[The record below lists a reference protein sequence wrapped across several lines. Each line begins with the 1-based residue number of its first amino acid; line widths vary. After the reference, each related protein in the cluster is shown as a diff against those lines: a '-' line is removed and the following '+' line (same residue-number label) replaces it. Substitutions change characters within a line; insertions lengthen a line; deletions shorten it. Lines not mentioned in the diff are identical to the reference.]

1 MAHNDDSFIREVNDE
16 LRSEQMN
23 KAWKR
28 FGRIFIGAAAVL
40 VIAVAGY
47 RAYEYWHSNN
57 ASASGDRFVTALDL
71 AGDQKNDEAI
81 AALSEI
87 EKDASGSYPVLAKLR
102 VAALQAEKGDKPAA
116 IAGFQ
121 MIAKDNG
128 VPALVRDVA
137 RLRAAFLMVDTA
149 GYEQVA
155 AEAEVLSGDGQALR
169 HSAREVLGLAAY
181 KADNM
186 KQAKD
191 WFTQIT
197 NAADA
202 PRPVAARAQIM
213 LDNIAASGKAP

>member
-1 MAHNDDSFIREVNDE
+1 MANNDDSFIREVNDE
-16 LRSEQMN
+16 LRSEQMS

-28 FGRIFIGAAAVL
+28 FGRILIGAAVL
-40 VIAVAGY
+40 LVVGVAGH
-47 RAYEYWHSNN
+47 RGYEYWHSNN
-57 ASASGDRFVTALDL
+57 ASASGDRFVTAIDL
-71 AGDQKNDEAI
+71 AGDKKNDEAL
-81 AALSEI
+81 AAFSEL
-87 EKDASGSYPVLAKLR
+87 EKDGTGSYPVLAKLR
-102 VAALQAEKGDKPAA
+102 TAALQAEKGDKAAA
-116 IAGFQ
+116 IATFQ
-121 MIAKDNG
+121 AISKDNA

-137 RLRAAFLMVDTA
+137 KLRAAFLLVDTA

-155 AEAEVLSGDGQALR
+155 AEAELLSSDGHALR
-169 HSAREVLGLAAY
+169 FSAREVLGLAAY

-202 PRPVAARAQIM
+202 PRNVASRAQIM

>member
-1 MAHNDDSFIREVNDE
+1 MANNDDTFIREVNDE

-28 FGRIFIGAAAVL
+28 FGRVFIGAAVL
-40 VIAVAGY
+40 LVVGVAGH
-47 RAYEYWHSNN
+47 RGYEYWHSNN
-57 ASASGDRFVTALDL
+57 ASASGDRF
-71 AGDQKNDEAI
+71 I
-81 AALSEI
+81 AALNLAGENKSDEALAAFAEI
-87 EKDASGSYPVLAKLR
+87 EKDGTGAYPVLAKLR
-102 VAALQAEKGDKPAA
+102 TAALQAEKGDKAAA
-116 IAGFQ
+116 IASFQ
-121 MIAKDNG
+121 AISKDNAAP
-128 VPALVRDVA
+128 VLVRDVA
-137 RLRAAFLMVDTA
+137 KLRAAFLLVDTA
-149 GYEQVA
+149 GYDQVA
-155 AEAEVLSGDGQALR
+155 AEAEVLTSDGHALR

-202 PRPVAARAQIM
+202 PRNVAQRAQIM

>member
-1 MAHNDDSFIREVNDE
+1 MANNDDTFIREVNDE

-28 FGRIFIGAAAVL
+28 FGRIFIGAAVL
-40 VIAVAGY
+40 LVVGVAGH
-47 RAYEYWHSNN
+47 RGYEYWHSNN
-57 ASASGDRFVTALDL
+57 ASASGDRF
-71 AGDQKNDEAI
+71 I
-81 AALSEI
+81 AALNLAGENKADEALAAFAEI
-87 EKDASGSYPVLAKLR
+87 EKDGTGSYPVLAKLR
-102 VAALQAEKGDKPAA
+102 AAALQAEKGDKAAA

-121 MIAKDNG
+121 AISKDNA
-128 VPALVRDVA
+128 VPVLVRDIA
-137 RLRAAFLMVDTA
+137 KLRAAFLLVDTA
-149 GYEQVA
+149 GYDQVA
-155 AEAEVLSGDGQALR
+155 AEAEVLTSDGHALR

-202 PRPVAARAQIM
+202 PRNVASRAQIM

>member
-1 MAHNDDSFIREVNDE
+1 MANNDDTFIREVNDE
-16 LRSEQMN
+16 LRSEQMS

-28 FGRIFIGAAAVL
+28 FGRVFIGAAVL
-40 VIAVAGY
+40 LVVGVAAHRG
-47 RAYEYWHSNN
+47 YEYWHSNN
-57 ASASGDRFVTALDL
+57 ASASGDRFVAALDL
-71 AGDQKNDEAI
+71 ASNQKTDEAI

-87 EKDASGSYPVLAKLR
+87 EKDGTGSYPVLAKLR
-102 VAALQAEKGDKPAA
+102 VAALQAEKGDKAAA
-116 IAGFQ
+116 IASFQ
-121 MIAKDNG
+121 AISKDTA

-137 RLRAAFLMVDTA
+137 KLRAAFLLVDTA
-149 GYEQVA
+149 GYDQVA
-155 AEAEVLSGDGQALR
+155 AEAEVLSSDGHALR
-169 HSAREVLGLAAY
+169 YSAREVLGLAAY

-202 PRPVAARAQIM
+202 PRNVVSRAQIM